1 MSPDELSDL
10 RGRPVSRETAERLAA
25 YVALLEKWT
34 PRINLVSA
42 ATLREVWTRHI
53 LDSLQLHDL
62 AGAVGGHWAD
72 LGSGGGLPGLVVAIL
87 AAAEAP
93 DLRVTLVE
101 SDQRK
106 AAFLS
111 AALRETGVRA
121 TVRAERIEALPP
133 LAADIVSAR
142 ALAPLDRLLGYAA
155 RHMHPS
161 GKAFFPKGRNCE
173 AELAEALAS
182 WRFRY
187 QKHPSRTD
195 SQAVILQIED
205 IARG

>member
-1 MSPDELSDL
+1 MTPAALSDL
-10 RGRPVSRETAERLAA
+10 RGHDVSRETADRLAA
-25 YVALLEKWT
+25 FAALLAKWNA
-34 PRINLVSA
+34 RINLVSP

-53 LDSLQLHDL
+53 VDSLQVFDL
-62 AGAVGGHWAD
+62 AAVSEGHWAD
-72 LGSGGGLPGLVVAIL
+72 LGTGGGFPGLVVAIV
-87 AAAEAP
+87 AADEAP

-106 AAFLS
+106 AAFLA

-121 TVRAERIEALPP
+121 AIRAERIEAADP

-142 ALAPLDRLLGYAA
+142 ALAPLSRLLGHAV
-155 RHMHPS
+155 RHMSPA
-161 GKAFFPKGRNCE
+161 GKAFFPKGRSCD
-173 AELAEALAS
+173 AELEEALAS

>member
-1 MSPDELSDL
+1 MGPARLSDL
-10 RGRPVSRETAERLAA
+10 RGRDVSRETTDRLSAF
-25 YVALLEKWT
+25 VALLTRWNS
-34 PRINLVSA
+34 RINLVSA
-42 ATLREVWTRHI
+42 ATLQEVWTRHI
-53 LDSLQLHDL
+53 LDSLQIFDL
-62 AGAVGGHWAD
+62 AAVSGGHWAD
-72 LGSGGGLPGLVVAIL
+72 LGTGGGFPGLIVAIV
-87 AAAEAP
+87 AADEAP
-93 DLRVTLVE
+93 DLRVTLLE

-121 TVRAERIEALPP
+121 TVRAERIEAASP

-142 ALAPLDRLLGYAA
+142 ALAPLGVLLGYAE
-155 RHMHPS
+155 RHMSRS
-161 GKAFFPKGRNCE
+161 GKAFFSKGRNCD